1 MTLEGRSRQ
10 ERQAALVSA
19 RAGIDVR
26 KGSKAAVRLVKE
38 RVRFTVK
45 SGLPAGLLLPFENW
59 SFQAGK
65 SAPRRLAPLLTQG
78 ESWSD
83 QKVLFHPHDAG
94 RVALGDDRPLGHNV
108 LRDHA
113 GPRAGRLAGYDRG
126 HTSDDGAAVDEAGRV
141 AHGRQHLP
149 IFHRPKC
156 WRHRVAAAD
165 LDACAVVRLHDVVGG
180 ERHVVVV
187 EEGGVDL
194 RELAQKRFPDMG
206 DLVHVPVARRGVHHL
221 HLWVLLGD
229 VPEAP
234 SAALCAGVAGAPCV
248 IVTIPRHQS
257 RPSASALR
265 GAHMNSLSG
274 RGRCAR

>member
-26 KGSKAAVRLVKE
+26 KGSKATVRLVKE

-59 SFQAGK
+59 SFQAGQ

-126 HTSDDGAAVDEAGRV
+126 HASDDGAAVDEGGRV
-141 AHGRQHLP
+141 AYGRQHLP

-165 LDACAVVRLHDVVGG
+165 LDACAVVRLHHAVSG

-187 EEGGVDL
+187 EIGGVDL
-194 RELAQKRFPDMG
+194 DREDVDERNEPVLLRDNGHKTMGSSFGSKDELADKRN
-206 DLVHVPVARRGVHHL
+206 
-221 HLWVLLGD
+221 D
-229 VPEAP
+229 VRFEE
-234 SAALCAGVAGAPCV
+234 
-248 IVTIPRHQS
+248 TT
-257 RPSASALR
+257 
-265 GAHMNSLSG
+265 
-274 RGRCAR
+274 RCAKSSARPRGI